1 MTPDEDPSEPSAQDI
16 AEWRF
21 GTTNPNTTVTA
32 TNHAAGEQRQQTVTD
47 RLGRLSPQSTSRRT
61 VLSHAAKV
69 GGGALALSA
78 GTGMAAAGG
87 MDDSEGD
94 NGDDGNGSEDN
105 GDDGDEGVA
114 ESDLEI
120 LNFALTLEKLE
131 ATFYEEALASSGG
144 TFDEHDIERSDAAKV
159 FAEPSLRFSTF
170 QYFEAIRDH
179 ERAHVDALT
188 AAIEEGGGTPVSGL
202 EFEFPYET
210 VDEFVSLAQVFE
222 DTGAAA
228 YTGAAP
234 MIQSDEYL
242 AAAASILAVEARHAS
257 YLRVLN
263 VQIPFPDAFQPAMT
277 MEEVVEAVEPFIVS
291 E

>member
-1 MTPDEDPSEPSAQDI
+1 MEEKRDTDSSTARV
-16 AEWRF
+16 RF
-21 GTTNPNTTVTA
+21 PRNVASSLN
-32 TNHAAGEQRQQTVTD
+32 D
-47 RLGRLSPQSTSRRT
+47 SRRT
-61 VLSHAAKV
+61 FLSRTAKV
-69 GGGALALSA
+69 GAGTLALSA
-78 GTGMAAAGG
+78 GAGTAAAGG

-94 NGDDGNGSEDN
+94 NGDDGGNGTGDN
-105 GDDGDEGVA
+105 GDDGNGEVA

-144 TFDEHDIERSDAAKV
+144 MFDEHDIERSDAAKV
-159 FAEPSLRFSTF
+159 FASDSLRFSTF
-170 QYFEAIRDH
+170 QFLEAIRDH

-202 EFEFPYET
+202 EFEFPFET
-210 VDEFVSLAQVFE
+210 VPEFIDLARTFE

-234 MIQSDEYL
+234 MIQNDEYL

-263 VQIPFPDAFQPAMT
+263 VMIPFPDAFQPAMT

>member
-1 MTPDEDPSEPSAQDI
+1 MKENRNTDPS
-16 AEWRF
+16 
-21 GTTNPNTTVTA
+21 TA
-32 TNHAAGEQRQQTVTD
+32 GFQFPRSVTNHLNG
-47 RLGRLSPQSTSRRT
+47 SRRT
-61 VLSHAAKV
+61 FLSQTAKV
-69 GGGALALSA
+69 GAGALALSA
-78 GTGMAAAGG
+78 GAGTAAAGG
-87 MDDSEGD
+87 MDDSDGDDSNGNGD
-94 NGDDGNGSEDN
+94 NGNNGNGE
-105 GDDGDEGVA
+105 VA

-131 ATFYEEALASSGG
+131 ATFYEEALATSGG
-144 TFDEHDIERSDAAKV
+144 MFDEHDIERSDAAKV

-170 QYFEAIRDH
+170 QFFEVIRDH

-210 VDEFVSLAQVFE
+210 VEEFVDLARVFE

-234 MIQSDEYL
+234 MIQNDEYL

-263 VQIPFPDAFQPAMT
+263 VMIPFPDAFQPAMT